1 MGVKEFSEF
10 KAELKLEV
18 GQRGDIESIGGV
30 DYRGVWINSAYM
42 TLATQNKMWGIR
54 KNWTFPELETYGTA
68 VTVDGTA
75 TIATPSDC
83 IVARHVWDSTNDLK
97 LTGISFEDYITYT
110 GRATAA
116 SEGKPTRW
124 VRNGD
129 YIYLS
134 PTPDDEYTLYVY
146 YRKRPA
152 KLVDDDDTTLIGAE
166 WDEPILRL
174 AKALALRKL
183 QQYDEAKK
191 EQDYFEDMIRGVVG
205 IYDQESFDRKDYRK
219 TDPSYLGGF
228 KY

>member
-1 MGVKEFSEF
+1 MGIKAFSEF
-10 KAELKLEV
+10 KAELKLEL
-18 GQRGDIESIGGV
+18 GQRGDIESIGSV

-42 TLATQNKMWGIR
+42 TLSTQNKMWGIR

-68 VTVDGTA
+68 ITEDGSE
-75 TIATPSDC
+75 TIPTPSDC
-83 IVARHVWDSTNDLK
+83 IVVRHVWDSTNDLK

-110 GRATAA
+110 GRDTAA
-116 SEGKPTRW
+116 SEGKPTEW

-152 KLVDDDDTTLIGAE
+152 KLVAEDDTTDIGAE

-174 AKALALRKL
+174 AKALGLRKL
-183 QQYDEAKK
+183 QQYDDAKK

-219 TDPSYLGGF
+219 TDPSYNSFG
-228 KY
+228 Y

>member
-10 KAELKLEV
+10 KAELKLEL
-18 GQRGDIESIGGV
+18 GQREDIESIGGV
-30 DYRGVWINSAYM
+30 DYRGTWINSAYM

-54 KNWTFPELETYGTA
+54 KNWSFPELEVYETNP
-68 VTVDGTA
+68 TVDGLA
-75 TIATPSDC
+75 TIDTPSDC
-83 IVARHVWDSTNDLK
+83 IVVRHVWDSTNDLK

-116 SEGKPTRW
+116 SEGKPTEW

-134 PTPDDEYTLYVY
+134 PTPDAEYTLYVY

-152 KLVDDDDTTLIGAE
+152 KLVDDDDTTLIGPE

-174 AKALALRKL
+174 AKSLALRKL

-205 IYDQESFDRKDYRK
+205 IYDQESLDRKDYRK
-219 TDPSYLGGF
+219 TDPSYDDFGY
-228 KY
+228 K

>member
-1 MGVKEFSEF
+1 
-10 KAELKLEV
+10 
-18 GQRGDIESIGGV
+18 
-30 DYRGVWINSAYM
+30 M

-75 TIATPSDC
+75 TVAAPSDC

-116 SEGKPTRW
+116 SEGKPTEW

-134 PTPDDEYTLYVY
+134 PTPDSAYTLYIY

-183 QQYDEAKK
+183 QQYDEAKTEWDNFK
-191 EQDYFEDMIRGVVG
+191 DMVRGVVG

-219 TDPSYLGGF
+219 TDPSYHGGF
-228 KY
+228 GY